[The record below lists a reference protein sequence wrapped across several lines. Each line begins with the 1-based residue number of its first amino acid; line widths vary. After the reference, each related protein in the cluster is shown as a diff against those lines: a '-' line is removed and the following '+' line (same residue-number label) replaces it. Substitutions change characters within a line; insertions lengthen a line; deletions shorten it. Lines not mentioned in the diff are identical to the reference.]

1 MAPLVVAVPGTLCS
15 PAVFGPL
22 ARAWPG
28 VVHAIDWLS
37 APGPWRI
44 EDVAERIAARIDRP
58 VLLVGHS
65 TGGCIA
71 LQLAAKHPEL
81 VAGLL
86 LANTGAH
93 MRGHGDVDGILTR
106 ISQEWGPEL
115 HAAVL
120 DRSFAQP
127 LPTEVRVS
135 LLDYAASVP
144 QAAVLEVLTSQRDL
158 DLTPQLASIRC
169 PVRVLHGVR
178 DRARSVAD
186 AQYLVAH
193 LPTAEL
199 SIVDTG
205 HTPVHEDVPAT
216 VSALESL
223 AAQALRR

>member
-1 MAPLVVAVPGTLCS
+1 MAVPGTLCS

-28 VVHAIDWLS
+28 VVHAVDWMS

-44 EDVAERIAARIDRP
+44 EDVASRIAARLSGP

-71 LQLAAKHPEL
+71 LRLAAEHPEL

-93 MRGHGDVDGILTR
+93 MRGHGDVDGILTAV
-106 ISQEWGPEL
+106 SQAWGPEL

-120 DRSFAQP
+120 DRSFASP
-127 LPTEVRVS
+127 LPAEVRAE
-135 LLDYAASVP
+135 LLAYAARVP
-144 QAAVLEVLTSQRDL
+144 QAAALEVLTSQRDL
-158 DLTPQLASIRC
+158 DLTEQLASIRC
-169 PVRVLHGVR
+169 PARVLHGVH

-186 AQYLVAH
+186 AQYLVDR
-193 LPTAEL
+193 LPNAFL
-199 SIVDTG
+199 STVDTG
-205 HTPVHEDVPAT
+205 HTPVYEDVPAT
-216 VSALESL
+216 VAQLESL
-223 AAQALRR
+223 AAQVV